1 MAPNVCRKTHED
13 ICWRSHQKKVFM
25 IFVGQNLSNKIW
37 GNSAI
42 GEIRANILRTPKNL
56 PAPTLVLPRIKS
68 FATHSSNI
76 LLVQGG
82 QDRGTNFYQK
92 RLFFYFLLGKI
103 KFCHFSP
110 RAKIF
115 LVTSGKSTTSPSLVK
130 IFPTLMHC
138 TSSLHRVCSIGVKQ
152 SVQAYAVLC

>member
-1 MAPNVCRKTHED
+1 
-13 ICWRSHQKKVFM
+13 M

-92 RLFFYFLLGKI
+92 RLFF
-103 KFCHFSP
+103 
-110 RAKIF
+110 IF
-115 LVTSGKSTTSPSLVK
+115 YWVKSNFA
-130 IFPTLMHC
+130 IFPPVQKSFWLP
-138 TSSLHRVCSIGVKQ
+138 LENPLRVPPW
-152 SVQAYAVLC
+152 